1 MTLAIRL
8 CVCIRSQYDA
18 VHMPGKPSVM
28 SDSGNILMTMTNT
41 QEPQNTNTSG
51 ALAVAKAAAGLK
63 LYDTASHAVSSFTPI
78 KPGQVGIYV
87 CGATVQSSPHIGHI
101 RAAVAF
107 DVVRRWFERLGY
119 KVTFVRNV
127 TDIDDKILDKAAAAG
142 QQWWER
148 AYIYER
154 EFTEAYSKL
163 GVEPPTYEPRATGHM
178 IDMIDLIKKIIDN
191 GHAYVVRDADGNP
204 TGNVYFDVASWPHY
218 GELTHQKQTAVSDAA
233 SEVTDAMGPSVDN
246 AGNDKYNPVDPAD
259 MSPDKH
265 DPRDFALWKAPKD
278 SDPLDARWNTPFGTG
293 RPGWHIECSAMS
305 MKYLGET
312 LDIHCGGKDLVFP
325 HHENEIAQSEGAT
338 GKPFVHYWM
347 HNGFINVD
355 NQKMSKSLGNFFT
368 VRDIAKEFD
377 LEAVR
382 MFMLSAQYR
391 SPINFSRE
399 MIEQAKASLDRLYT
413 ARDHYLFLL
422 ENAKDGE
429 MGEKEQALM
438 EKVKAAREGFDAA
451 MDDDLNTADALGN
464 MFELVRA
471 ANAALD
477 ENSPKQA
484 IQAVLDALTEM
495 AGVFGILTRKADD
508 GDEKVKTL
516 LEARAKA
523 RAEKNWAESDR
534 LRDEIAA
541 LGYVL
546 KDTKQGQ
553 QVTKAM

>member
-1 MTLAIRL
+1 M
-8 CVCIRSQYDA
+8 DFA
-18 VHMPGKPSVM
+18 VW
-28 SDSGNILMTMTNT
+28 
-41 QEPQNTNTSG
+41 
-51 ALAVAKAAAGLK
+51 KAQ
-63 LYDTASHAVSSFTPI
+63 
-78 KPGQVGIYV
+78 KPGEP
-87 CGATVQSSPHIGHI
+87 AWESPWG
-101 RAAVAF
+101 
-107 DVVRRWFERLGY
+107 
-119 KVTFVRNV
+119 
-127 TDIDDKILDKAAAAG
+127 
-142 QQWWER
+142 
-148 AYIYER
+148 
-154 EFTEAYSKL
+154 
-163 GVEPPTYEPRATGHM
+163 M
-178 IDMIDLIKKIIDN
+178 
-191 GHAYVVRDADGNP
+191 
-204 TGNVYFDVASWPHY
+204 
-218 GELTHQKQTAVSDAA
+218 
-233 SEVTDAMGPSVDN
+233 
-246 AGNDKYNPVDPAD
+246 
-259 MSPDKH
+259 
-265 DPRDFALWKAPKD
+265 
-278 SDPLDARWNTPFGTG
+278 G

-382 MFMLSAQYR
+382 MFMLGAQYR

-422 ENAKDGE
+422 QNAKDGE
-429 MGEKEQALM
+429 PGEKELALL
-438 EKVKAAREGFDAA
+438 EKVKAAREGFDEA
-451 MDDDLNTADALGN
+451 MDDDLNTADAMGK
-464 MFELVRA
+464 MFELVRD
-471 ANAALD
+471 ANVALD

-484 IQAVLDALTEM
+484 IAAVLDALGEM

-508 GDEKVKTL
+508 GDEKVKAL
-516 LEARAKA
+516 IEARAKA

-534 LRDEIAA
+534 LRDEITA

-553 QVTKAM
+553 QVTKAI